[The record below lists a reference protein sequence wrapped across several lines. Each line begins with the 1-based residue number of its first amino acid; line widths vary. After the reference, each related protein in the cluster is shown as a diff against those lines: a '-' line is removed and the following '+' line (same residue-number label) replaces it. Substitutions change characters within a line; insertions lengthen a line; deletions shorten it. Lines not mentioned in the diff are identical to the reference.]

1 MAKNKSEL
9 EVLRHSTSHI
19 MAQAVCE
26 IFPNT
31 KLAIGPA
38 IEDGFYYDFDTSNP
52 FTPDDLSKIE
62 EKMKQISKEN
72 HNFVR
77 TEMNRHDAI
86 EFFKK
91 KGEIYKVE
99 LINDISDEKV
109 SLYQHGNFIDLCR
122 GPHLE
127 STKEIKHFKL
137 LSIAGAYWRGNEKNK
152 MLQRIYGTVFYSKEE
167 LDAHINKLEEMK
179 RRDHRILGKT
189 LDLFSIQD
197 EVGSGLILWHPKGA
211 LIRKIIEDFWKD
223 EHLKNGYQLL
233 NTPHIAHLEMWKT
246 SGHWD
251 FYRDNMYSPI
261 DIDGQEYMLKPMN
274 CPFHIMV
281 YKSHLR
287 SYRDLP
293 IRYAEL
299 GTVYRYEKSGVL
311 HGLMRVR
318 GFTQDDAHIY
328 CRLEQLEE
336 EIVSVIKFV
345 IFVLK
350 TFGFN
355 EYDIYISTRPE
366 NSVGN
371 PEHWEKATNALKK
384 AIEHMNLAYQVDS
397 GEGVFYGPKIDIKIK
412 DCFGR
417 SWQCSTIQ
425 VDFNIPNAFK
435 IEYIGEDGKPVQP
448 VMIHRALMGSLER
461 FFGVLIEHYGG
472 AFPLWLAPVQLKILP
487 ITNEQIEYAHKIK
500 DEFKDYRVEVDSR
513 SEKLNYKIRE
523 SQLEKVPFIII
534 IGEKEQNSQTVSVR
548 KYGENT
554 TQTYEIKGFLE
565 VIETLN
571 TNGSNNHS

>member
-1 MAKNKSEL
+1 
-9 EVLRHSTSHI
+9 
-19 MAQAVCE
+19 
-26 IFPNT
+26 
-31 KLAIGPA
+31 
-38 IEDGFYYDFDTSNP
+38 
-52 FTPDDLSKIE
+52 
-62 EKMKQISKEN
+62 
-72 HNFVR
+72 
-77 TEMNRHDAI
+77 
-86 EFFKK
+86 
-91 KGEIYKVE
+91 
-99 LINDISDEKV
+99 
-109 SLYQHGNFIDLCR
+109 
-122 GPHLE
+122 
-127 STKEIKHFKL
+127 
-137 LSIAGAYWRGNEKNK
+137 
-152 MLQRIYGTVFYSKEE
+152 
-167 LDAHINKLEEMK
+167 
-179 RRDHRILGKT
+179 
-189 LDLFSIQD
+189 
-197 EVGSGLILWHPKGA
+197 
-211 LIRKIIEDFWKD
+211 
-223 EHLKNGYQLL
+223 
-233 NTPHIAHLEMWKT
+233 
-246 SGHWD
+246 
-251 FYRDNMYSPI
+251 
-261 DIDGQEYMLKPMN
+261 
-274 CPFHIMV
+274 MV

-371 PEHWEKATNALKK
+371 PEHWEKATDALKK

-461 FFGVLIEHYGG
+461 FFGLH
-472 AFPLWLAPVQLKILP
+472 L
-487 ITNEQIEYAHKIK
+487 
-500 DEFKDYRVEVDSR
+500 S
-513 SEKLNYKIRE
+513 S
-523 SQLEKVPFIII
+523 
-534 IGEKEQNSQTVSVR
+534 
-548 KYGENT
+548 
-554 TQTYEIKGFLE
+554 
-565 VIETLN
+565 
-571 TNGSNNHS
+571 